1 MRTRRHKDDSNRFV
15 VSLTMFN
22 RTDTTPIAI
31 TILVLAAVILW
42 YLKDNHAG

>member
-1 MRTRRHKDDSNRFV
+1 V

-31 TILVLAAVILW
+31 VMLALIALILW
-42 YLKDNHAG
+42 YLKESHGA